1 VRIGNSKHLLT
12 EKETKA
18 KTQLMTELKAYMS
31 GTETLIPYI
40 KEKNK
45 KEQPTIIID
54 SREAT
59 TAPKIL
65 KGLKEAGA
73 EIQTKAL
80 QKGDYIISDLCAIE
94 RKTVHDFVYT
104 LTRRHLFEQ
113 LFKLKE
119 VYSNPFIL
127 IEGYLPI
134 IYKFSKILP
143 SSVWGAMFA
152 LGKQGISMIHTTSYK
167 ETIDFLYTAAKQE
180 QIIEK
185 RTPAVHPVKKT
196 ETLGEAQIF
205 FIASLPNIGRE
216 KATALLKSY
225 QTPLNALIN
234 IDGWATGVHGL
245 GPKITKKAKQVLHTR
260 YKE

>member
-1 VRIGNSKHLLT
+1 
-12 EKETKA
+12 
-18 KTQLMTELKAYMS
+18 MS

-40 KEKNK
+40 KETTPKT
-45 KEQPTIIID
+45 QPTIIID
-54 SREAT
+54 TREAT

-65 KGLKEAGA
+65 KGLKETGA
-73 EIQTKAL
+73 QIQTTTL
-80 QKGDYIISDLCAIE
+80 QKGDYIISDQCAIE

-104 LTRRHLFEQ
+104 LTRRYLFEQ

-119 VYSNPFIL
+119 AYTKPFIL

-134 IYKFSKILP
+134 IYKFSKIQP
-143 SSVWGAMFA
+143 SAVWGAMFTLA
-152 LGKQGISMIHTTSYK
+152 KQDIHMIHTTSYK

-180 QIIEK
+180 QIVEK
-185 RTPAVHPVKKT
+185 KTPAVHPIKKT
-196 ETLGEAQIF
+196 ETLTDAQVF

-216 KATALLKSY
+216 KAVSILKTY

-234 IDGWATGVHGL
+234 TNEWATTVYGL
-245 GPKITKKAKQVLHTR
+245 GPKITGKVKQVLHTP